1 MERTKGSGFDE
12 EGPGNVQVGI
22 PLYLGS
28 VIYLSM
34 KVNSQLDTKAE
45 ICSDFY

>member
-28 VIYLSM
+28 VIYFI
-34 KVNSQLDTKAE
+34 NEGEFTTRH
-45 ICSDFY
+45 